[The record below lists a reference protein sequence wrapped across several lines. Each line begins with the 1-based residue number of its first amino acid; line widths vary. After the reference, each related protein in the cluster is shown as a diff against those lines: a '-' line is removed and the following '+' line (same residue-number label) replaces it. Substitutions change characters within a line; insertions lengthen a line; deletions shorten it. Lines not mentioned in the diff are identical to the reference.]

1 MLTIVRVKI
10 ISKEDT
16 ICLVNDQ
23 KNNEDDAER
32 NVFING

>member
-23 KNNEDDAER
+23 K
-32 NVFING
+32 IMKMMQKGMYL